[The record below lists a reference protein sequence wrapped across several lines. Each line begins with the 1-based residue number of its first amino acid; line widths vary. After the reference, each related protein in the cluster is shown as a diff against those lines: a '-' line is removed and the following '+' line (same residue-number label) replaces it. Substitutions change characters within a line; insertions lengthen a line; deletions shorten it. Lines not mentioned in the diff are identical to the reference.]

1 MAKKFH
7 YKNRKDKNQRFF
19 HYNSSTKN
27 RKGLSTIVV
36 TLILV
41 VLSMAAIVLV
51 WGFVNNLLKKQIH
64 SSESC
69 FGNAEKITLNRQYTC
84 YEQSGSNYKLRF
96 SLSVGDINVSK
107 IIVSVSSGG
116 SVKSYQITNTA
127 QTITNLV
134 MYSGTTPANVILPG
148 GNSGLTY
155 NATGFTTKIDSIQ
168 IAPVISG
175 TQCEVSDAL
184 SEIENCM
191 FMT

>member
-7 YKNRKDKNQRFF
+7 YKNHKDKNQRFSY
-19 HYNSSTKN
+19 YNFSTKN

-41 VLSMAAIVLV
+41 ALSMAAIVLV

-69 FGNAEKITLNRQYTC
+69 FGNAEKITINRQYTC
-84 YEQSGSNYKLRF
+84 YEQTGSNYKLRF

-107 IIVSVSSGG
+107 IVVSVSSGG
-116 SVKSYQITNTA
+116 SVKSYNIMNGTA
-127 QTITNLV
+127 ISNLA
-134 MYSGTTPANVILPG
+134 MYSGVNPSTILLPLE
-148 GNSGLTY
+148 NAGLTY

-175 TQCEVSDAL
+175 TQCEVSDAI
-184 SEIENCM
+184 SEIENCI

>member
-1 MAKKFH
+1 MVKKFH

-41 VLSMAAIVLV
+41 ALSMAAIVLV

-69 FGNAEKITLNRQYTC
+69 FGNAEKITINRQYTC
-84 YEQSGSNYKLRF
+84 YEQTGSNYKLRF

-107 IIVSVSSGG
+107 IVVSVSSGG
-116 SVKSYQITNTA
+116 SVKSYNIVNGTV
-127 QTITNLV
+127 ITNLA
-134 MYSGTTPANVILPG
+134 MYSGVNPSTILLPFE
-148 GNSGLTY
+148 NAGLTY
-155 NATGFTTKIDSIQ
+155 NATGFTSKIDSIQ

-184 SEIENCM
+184 SEIENCI